1 MTMKLTNQLTTGIL
15 AVAIT
20 MTAGGFAAPKAAAQ
34 TPDAI
39 DNARSTAKSLQQ
51 TQANA
56 SNPTVATAKPAPGAP
71 APAVKPAAIPGSKP
85 VVVAATPAPSSSGNQ
100 AHNQL
105 QKVNVLPGPDGVD
118 IEITSSHAVTPRV
131 SKLSSPARVLVELPE
146 TVVAS
151 AQNKIPVDSGGVKG
165 VRIGMDGKTPP
176 TTSVV
181 IDLDKAMAYDV
192 TPGDAGQLILTLHT
206 QGAAPSVAKNSPSPS
221 PAPAVKAVSATAVAV
236 KASTPVAKPIAA
248 PPVVAMVQEPAVKPA
263 PASKPAVTKSAEVK
277 IAVAKPADVKPAV
290 SVAKAD
296 PMQPPTKQE
305 VANANAKE
313 TKAAVAAASG
323 SAETPAKSAPKPEEK
338 KWAMS
343 GRRDPF
349 FSPVVQQGG
358 SGCSTG
364 KKCLEIG
371 AINLRGVVKS
381 DNGFIAVV
389 TNNMNK
395 AYFLRENDPVFNG
408 YVVKITGDSVVFQET
423 VQDKLGKSFTR
434 EVVKR
439 IFTPAV

>member
-1 MTMKLTNQLTTGIL
+1 
-15 AVAIT
+15 
-20 MTAGGFAAPKAAAQ
+20 
-34 TPDAI
+34 
-39 DNARSTAKSLQQ
+39 
-51 TQANA
+51 
-56 SNPTVATAKPAPGAP
+56 
-71 APAVKPAAIPGSKP
+71 
-85 VVVAATPAPSSSGNQ
+85 
-100 AHNQL
+100 
-105 QKVNVLPGPDGVD
+105 
-118 IEITSSHAVTPRV
+118 
-131 SKLSSPARVLVELPE
+131 VELPE

-151 AQNKIPVDSGGVKG
+151 AQNKISVSSAGVKG

-181 IDLDKAMAYDV
+181 VDLEKAIAYDV
-192 TPGDAGQLILTLHT
+192 TPGAAGKVILTLHT
-206 QGAAPSVAKNSPSPS
+206 QAAAPSVAKTLAKND
-221 PAPAVKAVSATAVAV
+221 PAPAVKTVPTKAVAV
-236 KASTPVAKPIAA
+236 KASAPVAKPMAA
-248 PPVVAMVQEPAVKPA
+248 PPVVAMVKEPAAKAAPA
-263 PASKPAVTKSAEVK
+263 PQPAVTKP
-277 IAVAKPADVKPAV
+277 AVAKPVVVA
-290 SVAKAD
+290 AKAD
-296 PMQPPTKQE
+296 PMLPPAKQ
-305 VANANAKE
+305 AASAPAASAPAAKDN
-313 TKAAVAAASG
+313 KDKDSKSAIAAVSTP
-323 SAETPAKSAPKPEEK
+323 AETPAKNAAGASKETKPEDK

-364 KKCLEIG
+364 KKCLEIN

-381 DNGFIAVV
+381 DSGFIAVV